1 VVPEFGTSPCA
12 FCQEK
17 SGIPFVIAIPYKVVK
32 NKLFIQAMGEIKYKE
47 ISCFI

>member
-1 VVPEFGTSPCA
+1 
-12 FCQEK
+12 
-17 SGIPFVIAIPYKVVK
+17 VK